1 MSVSF
6 DCQSCGA
13 CCSHKSTWPIL
24 KRDRSD
30 AAAIPFDMLRFDLPL
45 MKTTGSR
52 CVALEGVVGSC
63 VSCKIYEARPSAC
76 RSFKAGSPLCLEA
89 REAKGFSL
97 AA

>member
-1 MSVSF
+1 MF

-13 CCSHKSTWPIL
+13 CCSHKWSWPIL

-30 AAAIPFDMLRFDLPL
+30 AVAISFEYVRFDLPL
-45 MKTTGSR
+45 MRTEGNR

-63 VSCKIYEARPSAC
+63 TSCKIYESRPSAC
-76 RSFKAGSPLCLEA
+76 RSFKAGSPLCVEA
-89 REAKGFSL
+89 RAAKGFSL